1 MPFGAEVLENGETR
15 FALWAPAA
23 ELAGATYRNVLTG
36 EKGEIDERDGV
47 AVLPAGVLL
56 RSFPVALLEAE
67 G

>member
-1 MPFGAEVLENGETR
+1 MPFGAEVLENEETR

-36 EKGEIDERDGV
+36 EKGAIDERDGV

>member
-15 FALWAPAA
+15 FPLWAPAA

-36 EKGEIDERDGV
+36 EKGAIDERDGV

>member
-36 EKGEIDERDGV
+36 EKGAIDERDGV

>member
-56 RSFPVALLEAE
+56 RSFPAALLEAE